1 VRSVGISFCILVA
14 RIALIVG
21 FASLT
26 DSAVGVA
33 AVAGLIWILKGF
45 WPRFRPQRYMG
56 ATMRLV
62 IGVIAVLVLGS
73 IFGSIAGLLF
83 WPDLSS
89 NLAHQNSAI
98 Y

>member
-33 AVAGLIWILKGF
+33 AVAALIWIFEGILAEVLGHRDI
-45 WPRFRPQRYMG
+45 WG

-83 WPDLSS
+83 
-89 NLAHQNSAI
+89 
-98 Y
+98 